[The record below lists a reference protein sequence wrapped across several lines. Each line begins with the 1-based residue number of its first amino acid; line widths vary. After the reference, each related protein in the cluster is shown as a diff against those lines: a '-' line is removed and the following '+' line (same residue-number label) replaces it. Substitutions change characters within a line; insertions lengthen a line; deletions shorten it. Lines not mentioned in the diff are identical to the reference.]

1 MVIIFIIIFISICS
15 AQYLRHCMYFDEE
28 CKRISSCEFI
38 QLNTCLSI
46 PNPKNTIEYFYS
58 KTVQKENEIINYQF
72 SSNGLCLNE
81 SSIPNQ
87 VNTIKQLGVC
97 VADKSIYII
106 DTIVDQLD
114 NIEQGAVGYLSNTT
128 LVFSNDNE
136 TKPCSML
143 STIQVIY
150 NSCVEVMEGTYS
162 KASVINNTLTLQ
174 TFRDKECVNLAMTNI
189 ESPCGLCIKE
199 YFGNELI
206 RYVNVNCYKKEEKND
221 TLPKQ
226 QKEL

>member
-1 MVIIFIIIFISICS
+1 MIVIFISIFISICS

-38 QLNTCLSI
+38 ELNACLSI
-46 PNPKNTIEYFYS
+46 PDPKNTIEYFYS
-58 KTVQKENEIINYQF
+58 KTVQIENEVVSYHF
-72 SSNGLCLNE
+72 SSNELCLNK

-87 VNTIKQLGVC
+87 VITIKQLGVC
-97 VADKSIYII
+97 ISDESIYII

-114 NIEQGAVGYLSNTT
+114 GIEQGAVGYLSNATF
-128 LVFSNDNE
+128 VFSNDNE

-162 KASVINNTLTLQ
+162 KAIIINNTLTLQ
-174 TFRDKECVNLAMTNI
+174 TFRDKECTNLAMTNI
-189 ESPCGLCIKE
+189 ESPCGSCIKE

-206 RYVNVNCYKKEEKND
+206 RYVNVHCYKKEEKNE